1 MRVAKNNTAFR
12 VMITSQF
19 VNNLGSSFFNIVFLV
34 YAATLPNKTLSVTL
48 VAFTEMLPTLF
59 SIIVGNFADKTKHHL
74 RSWRIARLS
83 QSIIF
88 LIITVIL
95 IFFDGQFWSFLILL
109 LLVFVSSVVGS
120 YSNLLMKP
128 VSRFILSDS
137 DLQEAMSLEQTVS
150 VAVNLIGGFSGV
162 ALLGIL
168 HQNYAGFS
176 LINAGMFVIAWSIMA
191 LNHRQFLEAEQH
203 IEAETKPNTNT
214 SIFSDL
220 KSTFIYVYKDH
231 LFFQILLLA
240 TAINFVG
247 TSFNGVFNLTL
258 LHNKSLLIGN
268 FGTTVAI
275 FGAISSIGLL
285 TGSLITNDFFKKLT
299 TKQLI
304 GISGIGIVLIAA
316 VPLFYPNGV
325 LWMLI
330 IFLFS
335 YIEAKINPKLGAILM
350 KRIDRN
356 RLAGVSGLI
365 NTFVMSA
372 TPLGQII
379 FLGTANIYSPNI
391 SWFFMGFVASLIT
404 IYTILTRQQDM
415 ELVEK
420 TRESAIL

>member
-1 MRVAKNNTAFR
+1 M
-12 VMITSQF
+12 
-19 VNNLGSSFFNIVFLV
+19 
-34 YAATLPNKTLSVTL
+34 
-48 VAFTEMLPTLF
+48 
-59 SIIVGNFADKTKHHL
+59 
-74 RSWRIARLS
+74 
-83 QSIIF
+83 
-88 LIITVIL
+88 
-95 IFFDGQFWSFLILL
+95 
-109 LLVFVSSVVGS
+109 
-120 YSNLLMKP
+120 
-128 VSRFILSDS
+128 
-137 DLQEAMSLEQTVS
+137 
-150 VAVNLIGGFSGV
+150 
-162 ALLGIL
+162 
-168 HQNYAGFS
+168 
-176 LINAGMFVIAWSIMA
+176 
-191 LNHRQFLEAEQH
+191 
-203 IEAETKPNTNT
+203 
-214 SIFSDL
+214 
-220 KSTFIYVYKDH
+220 
-231 LFFQILLLA
+231 FFQILLLA

-350 KRIDRN
+350 KRIDHN

-391 SWFFMGFVASLIT
+391 SWFFMVFVASLIT

>member
-1 MRVAKNNTAFR
+1 
-12 VMITSQF
+12 
-19 VNNLGSSFFNIVFLV
+19 
-34 YAATLPNKTLSVTL
+34 
-48 VAFTEMLPTLF
+48 
-59 SIIVGNFADKTKHHL
+59 
-74 RSWRIARLS
+74 
-83 QSIIF
+83 
-88 LIITVIL
+88 
-95 IFFDGQFWSFLILL
+95 
-109 LLVFVSSVVGS
+109 
-120 YSNLLMKP
+120 
-128 VSRFILSDS
+128 
-137 DLQEAMSLEQTVS
+137 
-150 VAVNLIGGFSGV
+150 
-162 ALLGIL
+162 
-168 HQNYAGFS
+168 
-176 LINAGMFVIAWSIMA
+176 MFVIAWSIMA

-350 KRIDRN
+350 KRIDHN

-379 FLGTANIYSPNI
+379 FFGTANIYSPNI